1 MLIPLQEGY
10 SQELLTGANT
20 TNHYDRKGA
29 HPALRVRNTLQVR
42 IMTRRNGLRI
52 VGDTQ
57 GSPLNGHGLIAT
69 EHLLVRHIF
78 LLPAIVIIINYNHP
92 TGNSAFRKPHRTDD
106 PFSNPH
112 VQRATGKVRTGD
124 SASSWYSDS
133 GSHYEPSGWGKRKS
147 TASARAEEQHAREAE
162 ANRQTGLWNT
172 LPTIGVTLLFLL
184 LAHGRDAKA

>member
-1 MLIPLQEGY
+1 V
-10 SQELLTGANT
+10 
-20 TNHYDRKGA
+20 
-29 HPALRVRNTLQVR
+29 HPVLRVPDTLQAL
-42 IMTRRNGLRI
+42 MTRRNGLRI

-78 LLPAIVIIINYNHP
+78 LLPAIVIIINFNHP
-92 TGNSAFRKPHRTDD
+92 TGNSAFRRPHRTND

-112 VQRATGKVRTGD
+112 VQRATGKARTDD

-133 GSHYEPSGWGKRKS
+133 GSHYERSGWGKRKS

-162 ANRQTGLWNT
+162 ANQQAGLWNT

-184 LAHGRDAKA
+184 LAHGWGAKA